1 MAHMTTPGTQ
11 MMLTKRQSVWICRRM
26 MKIWH
31 PELRGDMES
40 KQKYWQ
46 YFIDTLHKAGYIDDD
61 DHETWQCPFK

>member
-1 MAHMTTPGTQ
+1 
-11 MMLTKRQSVWICRRM
+11 

-31 PELRGDMES
+31 PELRGDMEN

-46 YFIDTLHKAGYIDDD
+46 YFIDTLHKAGYINDV